1 MKYDDASWHYGG
13 NFPEDLEP
21 IAGATHIALFAAWAT
36 LAGLG
41 GELAADQLSLQRSR
55 SMTPTQQFIATC
67 DEKFTDEDLSDEGKA
82 FARSY
87 YADAERGLRHQ
98 VGSYLGDYEVT
109 FPEATDLYRVA
120 PLWSSFDRLAPVLD
134 QRQAEWRSGR

>member
-21 IAGATHIALFAAWAT
+21 TAGATHIALFVAWAT

-41 GELAADQLSLQRSR
+41 GELAADQLPLLKSR
-55 SMTPTQQFIATC
+55 SMTPTEWFIAAC
-67 DEKFTDEDLSDEGKA
+67 DEKFTDEDLSDEGNA

-87 YADAERGLRHQ
+87 YADAEGALRDHI
-98 VGSYLGDYEVT
+98 GSYLGDYEVT

-120 PLWSSFDRLAPVLD
+120 PLWSSFDRLAAVLD
-134 QRQAEWRSGR
+134 QRLAEWRSRR

>member
-41 GELAADQLSLQRSR
+41 GELAADQLPLLKSR
-55 SMTPTQQFIATC
+55 SMTPTEWFIAAC
-67 DEKFTDEDLSDEGKA
+67 DEKFTDEDLSDEGNA

-87 YADAERGLRHQ
+87 YADAEGALRDHI
-98 VGSYLGDYEVT
+98 GSYLGDYEVT

-134 QRQAEWRSGR
+134 QRLAEWRSRR